1 MIFEKQIVNIFRK
14 QFLTRCDDTGVA
26 HYFSA
31 GDFPG
36 LRQESFPFTASA
48 GHTLQGYFY
57 CYDKVIPG
65 RLIVFDH
72 GFGGGHRS
80 YMKEIEMLCRHG
92 YLVFSYDHTG
102 CMESGGESP
111 NGLSQ
116 SLRNLNDCLNALKA
130 DSRFDGFDFSVMGHS
145 WGGYSALNIAALH
158 PDISHIVVLSG
169 FVSVKELVGQFFGG
183 ILRGYQKPILRME
196 QENNTNFADYNAV
209 ETLSG
214 TKASVLLVYSSND
227 KMVVREVHYDALKKG
242 LADKENI
249 RFLLLENKGH
259 NPNYTEDAVAY
270 LGEYTKAVG
279 INTKKNQL
287 VTEEQKKAFR
297 NRWDWHRMTKQDE
310 AVWAEIFRTLD
321 AE

>member
-26 HYFSA
+26 HYFGA
-31 GDFPG
+31 ADFLG
-36 LRQESFPFTASA
+36 LRQEPFSFTASA
-48 GHTLQGYFY
+48 GHMLQGYFY
-57 CYDKVIPG
+57 CYNEVIPG
-65 RLIVFDH
+65 RIVVFDH

-116 SLRNLNDCLNALKA
+116 SLCDLNDALNALKA
-130 DSRFDGFDFSVMGHS
+130 DPRFDGFDFSVMGHS
-145 WGGYSALNIAALH
+145 WGGYSTLNIAALH

-183 ILRGYQKPILRME
+183 ILRGYQKPILKME
-196 QENNTNFADYNAV
+196 QENNPKFANYNAV

-214 TKASVLLVYSSND
+214 TNARVLLIYSSND
-227 KMVVREVHYDALKKG
+227 KMVVKEVHYDALKKG
-242 LADKENI
+242 LAGKEKI
-249 RFLLLENKGH
+249 RLLLVENKGH

-270 LGEYTKAVG
+270 LGEYSHAVAV
-279 INTKKNQL
+279 NTKKKL
-287 VTEEQKKAFR
+287 LETEEQKKAFR
-297 NRWDWHRMTKQDE
+297 DSWDWDRMTKQDE
-310 AVWAEIFRTLD
+310 TVWAEIFRTLD
-321 AE
+321 A